1 MHMGRSVVIGVN
13 HHAETSDPVNGR
25 HYSIN
30 PSALVMFLYGRCISC
45 VNGFVASA
53 FSNAPVALPS
63 IVTLLRA
70 WLRPGKHTRYLA
82 RGAGRGAS
90 KINGLGTDRSEYKGP
105 GVLSAG
111 ELTLVLPLARVIGSV

>member
-13 HHAETSDPVNGR
+13 HHAETSDPVDRR

-30 PSALVMFLYGRCISC
+30 LSALVIFLYCRCISC

-53 FSNAPVALPS
+53 LSNAPVALPS
-63 IVTLLRA
+63 IVTLLRG
-70 WLRPGKHTRYLA
+70 WLRPGKHTLYLA

-90 KINGLGTDRSEYKGP
+90 KIKHCAVDFCSCKNSGL
-105 GVLSAG
+105 
-111 ELTLVLPLARVIGSV
+111 LAS

>member
-1 MHMGRSVVIGVN
+1 MHMGWSVVIGVN
-13 HHAETSDPVNGR
+13 HHAETIDPVNCR

-30 PSALVMFLYGRCISC
+30 PSALVMFPYGRCISC

-53 FSNAPVALPS
+53 FSNAPIAPPS

-82 RGAGRGAS
+82 RGAGGGAS
-90 KINGLGTDRSEYKGP
+90 KIKGLGTDMSDYEGP

-111 ELTLVLPLARVIGSV
+111 ELTLVLPLTRVIGSV

>member
-13 HHAETSDPVNGR
+13 HHAETSDPVNCR

-30 PSALVMFLYGRCISC
+30 PSVLVMFLYDQCISC

-63 IVTLLRA
+63 MATLLRA
-70 WLRPGKHTRYLA
+70 WLRPGKHTLYLA

-90 KINGLGTDRSEYKGP
+90 KIKGLGTDRSEYKGA

-111 ELTLVLPLARVIGSV
+111 ELTLVLTLARVIGSV

>member
-1 MHMGRSVVIGVN
+1 MGRSVVIGVN

-53 FSNAPVALPS
+53 FSNAPVVLPS

-70 WLRPGKHTRYLA
+70 WLRPGKHTLYLA

-90 KINGLGTDRSEYKGP
+90 KIKGLRTDRSEYKGP
-105 GVLSAG
+105 GVWSAG
-111 ELTLVLPLARVIGSV
+111 ELTLVLTLARVIG

>member
-1 MHMGRSVVIGVN
+1 MHMGWSVVIGVN

-30 PSALVMFLYGRCISC
+30 PNALVMLLYGRCIFC
-45 VNGFVASA
+45 VDGFVASA
-53 FSNAPVALPS
+53 FSNAPVALLS

-90 KINGLGTDRSEYKGP
+90 KIKGLGRDRSEYKGP
-105 GVLSAG
+105 GVLSAD
-111 ELTLVLPLARVIGSV
+111 ELTLVLTLARVIGSV

>member
-13 HHAETSDPVNGR
+13 HHAETSDPVNR
-25 HYSIN
+25 THYSIN
-30 PSALVMFLYGRCISC
+30 PNALVMFLCGRYISC

-70 WLRPGKHTRYLA
+70 WLRPGKHTLYLA
-82 RGAGRGAS
+82 RGAGRSAS
-90 KINGLGTDRSEYKGP
+90 TIKGLGTDGSEYKGP

-111 ELTLVLPLARVIGSV
+111 ELTLVLTLARVIGSV